1 MSVFNVSKQ
10 KLSPAEERVVINHI
24 CVSAD
29 CSFPMRHKAIID
41 HANAIIEACGGEKID
56 PELNWINCF
65 LGRHHNELQTHWSRP
80 LDTQRAQAL
89 KPAAVAHWFDIVKE
103 HIADPDICPE
113 DVYGMYESRFALGD
127 QGSQRVIG
135 RRGKKVQHKQGGG
148 DKENITVVVT
158 ICADGT
164 YLKPTIIMKGQNLQK
179 KWWEDNIAGAS

>member
-56 PELNWINCF
+56 PESNWINCF
-65 LGRHHNELQTHWSRP
+65 LGRHHDELQTHWSRP
-80 LDTQRAQAL
+80 LDTQRARAL
-89 KPAAVAHWFDIVKE
+89 KPAAVAHWFDLVKE
-103 HIADPDICPE
+103 HIANPDICPE

-135 RRGKKVQHKQGGG
+135 RRGTKVQHKQGGG

-158 ICADGT
+158 ICADRT

-179 KWWEDNIAGAS
+179 KWWEDNIAGAL